1 LGGRNELAQPVVRMR
16 IRRNTT
22 HPWTFRKMVRG
33 VDPSSPRE
41 PEPGEVV
48 RVVDESGE
56 SVGQAFYN
64 PHSTITLRFL
74 TADPAEVSALAA
86 ALDRLH
92 ERVRL
97 CSVCSMLTENDPC
110 PVCSDPDRDRATI
123 LVVET
128 PTTVWS
134 VEDTR
139 QYHGL
144 YHVLLG
150 HLSPLHGVGPDDLT
164 IDSLIERCRPPEVTE
179 VILATDPTVEGETT
193 AVYIAKRLADFEVAV
208 SRPASGIPVGG
219 ELAAVDQLTLTQAL
233 QSRRKV

>member
-1 LGGRNELAQPVVRMR
+1 MC
-16 IRRNTT
+16 
-22 HPWTFRKMVRG
+22 
-33 VDPSSPRE
+33 SS
-41 PEPGEVV
+41 
-48 RVVDESGE
+48 
-56 SVGQAFYN
+56 
-64 PHSTITLRFL
+64 
-74 TADPAEVSALAA
+74 
-86 ALDRLH
+86 
-92 ERVRL
+92 
-97 CSVCSMLTENDPC
+97 LTESDPC
-110 PVCSDPDRDRATI
+110 PVCSDPERDRGTI

-150 HLSPLHGVGPDDLT
+150 HLSPLRGVGPEDLT
-164 IDSLIERCRPPEVTE
+164 IDGLVERCRADEVGE

-193 AVYIAKRLADFEVAV
+193 ALYIARRLESLPVEV

-219 ELAAVDQLTLTQAL
+219 EIAATDQLTLAQAL